1 MYRYEVNHTTCKYM
15 YIMHAH
21 ISVIHVYM
29 CVTSLKVLDGVKP
42 NLDLL
47 LITIFIFS
55 FLCMHVVTCVAFL
68 LLQARNRMV
77 LSYLFAQL
85 VPWTR
90 DKGGNLLV
98 LGSANVDERYGREY
112 SCQSILPPLFSFF
125 SLPFLFS
132 LSVTAYLVILQSMI
146 APVLILIQ
154 LVA

>member
-1 MYRYEVNHTTCKYM
+1 
-15 YIMHAH
+15 
-21 ISVIHVYM
+21 
-29 CVTSLKVLDGVKP
+29 
-42 NLDLL
+42 
-47 LITIFIFS
+47 
-55 FLCMHVVTCVAFL
+55 MHVVTCVVFL

-90 DKGGNLLV
+90 NKGGNLLV

-125 SLPFLFS
+125 SLSFLFS